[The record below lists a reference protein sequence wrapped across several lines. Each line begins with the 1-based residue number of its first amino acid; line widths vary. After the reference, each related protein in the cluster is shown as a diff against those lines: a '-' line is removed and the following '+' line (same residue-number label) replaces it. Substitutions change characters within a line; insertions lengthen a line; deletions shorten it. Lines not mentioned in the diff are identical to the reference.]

1 MSLIASFLNLV
12 LNNNK
17 RNDSFPPV
25 FKSGGSPY
33 HTIPPADVVAEGWVF
48 PLIRSTRS
56 SSLDNI
62 LLEEGV
68 KALPQ
73 KSTTYSLYE
82 YYKLAYAE
90 TLHRWGLLYK
100 RAEVLKY
107 MCKPPE
113 VHKGVEFLTDCQ
125 YCFKSAKNCS
135 CVHCKKLAL
144 NCVICH
150 ISVRGSAN
158 CCIVCGHGGHTTHL
172 QQWFARNDVCP
183 SGCGCHC
190 PIEMAS
196 VFMSCD

>member
-1 MSLIASFLNLV
+1 M
-12 LNNNK
+12 
-17 RNDSFPPV
+17 
-25 FKSGGSPY
+25 
-33 HTIPPADVVAEGWVF
+33 
-48 PLIRSTRS
+48 
-56 SSLDNI
+56 DNV

-68 KALPQ
+68 RALPQ
-73 KSTTYSLYE
+73 KTSTTITTTTTYSLYE

-107 MCKPPE
+107 MCKASE
-113 VHKGVEFLTDCQ
+113 MHRGVEFVTDCQ
-125 YCFKSAKNCS
+125 YCFKSAKSCS
-135 CVHCKKLAL
+135 CMHCKRLAL

-172 QQWFARNDVCP
+172 EQWFARNDVCP

-190 PIEMAS
+190 PIETAS
-196 VFMSCD
+196 MFTYE